1 MKLQQPS
8 CIDAWQVLTPT
19 AIALADEDMWHRG
32 TSSLVVHVSSSVQF
46 TDQGAFFVSAATR
59 PSRKRQDDRTNIAMA
74 QAVSLDLVAKQFPA
88 ASPGASRHDPV
99 LVLDNLSLS
108 ASPGEIVA
116 VLGPSGCGKST
127 VLRLIGGLETPSG
140 GRVVI
145 GERPVTTTD
154 DRCSVVFQEPR
165 LLPWRDVSG
174 NVALGANRRRGNT
187 DERARDVV
195 HRLLDRVSLSD
206 FARAYPHQLSGG
218 MAQRVAL
225 ARGLAAEPEVLL
237 LDEPFAALDALTRMR
252 MQELLMEVWSDRKP
266 TVVLVTHDVDEA
278 LFLADRIVIFG
289 GTRPSSIVA
298 EITVPVARPRDH
310 NDPAFFDL
318 RTHILG
324 HFGLSHRTDQA
335 RHAPSRAAPS
345 IAAD

>member
-1 MKLQQPS
+1 
-8 CIDAWQVLTPT
+8 
-19 AIALADEDMWHRG
+19 
-32 TSSLVVHVSSSVQF
+32 
-46 TDQGAFFVSAATR
+46 
-59 PSRKRQDDRTNIAMA
+59 MA
-74 QAVSLDLVAKQFPA
+74 QAVALDTVSKQFPA
-88 ASPGASRHDPV
+88 KSDPV
-99 LVLDNLSLS
+99 LVLDDLSLQ

-145 GERPVTTTD
+145 GDRPVTTTD

-165 LLPWRDVSG
+165 LLPWRDVAG
-174 NVALGANRRRGNT
+174 NVALGANRRRGDT
-187 DERARDVV
+187 DERARDLID
-195 HRLLDRVSLSD
+195 RLLARVSLTD
-206 FARAYPHQLSGG
+206 FAHAYPHQLSGG

-252 MQELLMEVWSDRKP
+252 MQDLLMEVWSDRKP

-278 LFLADRIVIFG
+278 LYLADRIVILG
-289 GTRPSSIVA
+289 GTRPASIVA
-298 EITVPVARPRDH
+298 EITVPVVRPRDH
-310 NDPAFFDL
+310 ADPAFFDL
-318 RTHILG
+318 RTQILG
-324 HFGLSHRTDQA
+324 HFGLSHGTDRPNYREPPDA
-335 RHAPSRAAPS
+335 RS